1 MKQEARAARAVS
13 RGWITLLAVLQ
24 LVILVLPPLS
34 TRAAE
39 GTRTLIQ
46 AGDSPSLG
54 PKDAPV
60 TIIKFTDYQ

>member
-1 MKQEARAARAVS
+1 M
-13 RGWITLLAVLQ
+13 L
-24 LVILVLPPLS
+24 LVILQVMFLVFPSPS
-34 TRAAE
+34 TQAVE
-39 GTRTLIQ
+39 GTRTVIQ